1 MFYILFS
8 WGFPITYRK
17 ACVLSMETLK
27 EAWSGVLD
35 YLHTLPDISEVA
47 FNVWL
52 SCIEPVSIE
61 DDKVI
66 VYVHTNFQRKIIA
79 EHYTEKLKSA
89 IENVLGLPLDLEI
102 RSGED
107 DAPSSSAPAPQE
119 DPDEGNLFGSNTAN
133 YEYSFENFIVGSSN
147 KYAHAASQAVAK
159 NPAGHYNPLFIYG
172 GSGLGKTHLLYAICN
187 EIKKNSPDVKILYT
201 KGEYMTNELIESLRN
216 KSSAEFR
223 AKYRQVDVLMVDDI
237 QFIAGKEATQEEFFH
252 TFEALHQAN
261 KQIVLTSDRPPK
273 EIATLE
279 DRLRSRFEMGL
290 LADIQPPDLETRI
303 AIVKRKAQIFDVAID
318 DDVAAYIAGQLKS
331 NVRQLEGAI
340 KRLRAQCILNGE
352 RATIN
357 TAKMAIRDIQND
369 NPPIPVTVDR
379 IISEVARTMN
389 VTPED
394 IRSSK
399 RSANVSQARQVSAYV
414 VRSITGLSMK
424 AIGEHFGTRDHSTI
438 VYAIKKVEDMMAK
451 DPSFKG
457 RVNDIIKNVS
467 ER

>member
-1 MFYILFS
+1 
-8 WGFPITYRK
+8 
-17 ACVLSMETLK
+17 METLK

-89 IENVLGLPLDLEI
+89 IENVLGLPLNLEI
-102 RSGED
+102 RSGEED
-107 DAPSSSAPAPQE
+107 TPSPSAPAPQE

>member
-1 MFYILFS
+1 
-8 WGFPITYRK
+8 
-17 ACVLSMETLK
+17 METLK

-89 IENVLGLPLDLEI
+89 IENVLGLPLNLEI
-102 RSGED
+102 RSGEED
-107 DAPSSSAPAPQE
+107 TPSPSAPAPQE

-318 DDVAAYIAGQLKS
+318 DDVASYIAGQLKS

>member
-1 MFYILFS
+1 
-8 WGFPITYRK
+8 
-17 ACVLSMETLK
+17 METLK

-89 IENVLGLPLDLEI
+89 IENVLGLPLNLEI
-102 RSGED
+102 RSGEED
-107 DAPSSSAPAPQE
+107 TPSPSAPAPQE

-187 EIKKNSPDVKILYT
+187 EIKKNSPDGKILYT

-318 DDVAAYIAGQLKS
+318 DDVASYIAGQLKS

>member
-1 MFYILFS
+1 
-8 WGFPITYRK
+8 
-17 ACVLSMETLK
+17 METLK

-89 IENVLGLPLDLEI
+89 IENVLGLPLNLEI
-102 RSGED
+102 RSGEE
-107 DAPSSSAPAPQE
+107 DAPSPSAPAPQE

-318 DDVAAYIAGQLKS
+318 DDVASYIAGQLKS